1 MKKQNEGVIPFL
13 KTLSCPEVKLIIDK
27 NWSFIFIQIIS
38 NELPIEKNTIL
49 YILLYLNEKLSL
61 NTNICF
67 FISLYIQLNVIL
79 LHFVFWPAEPWHL
92 K

>member
-27 NWSFIFIQIIS
+27 NWSFIFVQIIS
-38 NELPIEKNTIL
+38 NELPIEKNAIL
-49 YILLYLNEKLSL
+49 YILLHLNEKLSL

-67 FISLYIQLNVIL
+67 FYFCIYSVECHSFTFCVLTC
-79 LHFVFWPAEPWHL
+79 
-92 K
+92 

>member
-27 NWSFIFIQIIS
+27 NWSFIFVQIIS

-49 YILLYLNEKLSL
+49 YILLYLNELTYLDLSTVQDFVRL
-61 NTNICF
+61 NIVLYYCLIMS
-67 FISLYIQLNVIL
+67 ISVC
-79 LHFVFWPAEPWHL
+79 
-92 K
+92 